1 MKEII
6 LIILLLVSA
15 KIYSQEPNEKEI
27 ETSVDNVTVFAE
39 GAQVTREKSVDIGKG
54 ETLLNFTGLS
64 PFIDAKSLQAKVKGK
79 LTVLSVNHQEDYIDK
94 LEKSDKLKNLELELE
109 EVNRKIELENTHLDI
124 LEKEISFLNANKDIG
139 GKNQEVNINNL
150 KEAAD
155 FYSNRLKS
163 LKLKEI
169 ERTNTLSEL
178 SERKADIK
186 RQAQSMMGSKETAVG
201 EILIKVKAENA
212 CKANFT
218 ISYMVDNAGW
228 YPSYD
233 IKAKNINEPLE
244 IVYKANVH
252 QDTKVNWDNVNI
264 KLSTSEPKT
273 SGVAPKLKT
282 YYLDYNS
289 LPPVYDHDIGTVYGR
304 VLDKESNDPIPG
316 VNVIVKGTT
325 IGTTTDMDGNYSI
338 KIPNYA
344 NYLTYLFVG
353 MKKKTL
359 PINNS
364 IMDVTLEPSVQELEE
379 VVVGY
384 GSEKKNFISRALSGK
399 VAGVDIDNTSD
410 REKKDRESIPIQ
422 TRQERQQTTVSFE
435 IEMPYTIKSDGKN
448 YVVDMDTYNVP
459 STYQHY
465 CVPMI
470 DNDAFLIA
478 NIKDWEKYNF
488 LDGEANIY
496 FEDTYI
502 GKTILDLNN
511 ASDTLKISLGRDKSV
526 SVNRAKIQELTSKQF
541 IGSKKEETRA
551 WNTTVKNNKAQ
562 KINMVLLDQV
572 PVSTVDDIEVDVE
585 NKSGAQLNND
595 KGEIKWK
602 FTLEPGSS
610 KEFELRY
617 SVKYSKQRDLILE

>member
-1 MKEII
+1 
-6 LIILLLVSA
+6 
-15 KIYSQEPNEKEI
+15 
-27 ETSVDNVTVFAE
+27 
-39 GAQVTREKSVDIGKG
+39 
-54 ETLLNFTGLS
+54 
-64 PFIDAKSLQAKVKGK
+64 
-79 LTVLSVNHQEDYIDK
+79 
-94 LEKSDKLKNLELELE
+94 
-109 EVNRKIELENTHLDI
+109 
-124 LEKEISFLNANKDIG
+124 
-139 GKNQEVNINNL
+139 
-150 KEAAD
+150 
-155 FYSNRLKS
+155 
-163 LKLKEI
+163 
-169 ERTNTLSEL
+169 
-178 SERKADIK
+178 
-186 RQAQSMMGSKETAVG
+186 
-201 EILIKVKAENA
+201 
-212 CKANFT
+212 
-218 ISYMVDNAGW
+218 
-228 YPSYD
+228 
-233 IKAKNINEPLE
+233 
-244 IVYKANVH
+244 
-252 QDTKVNWDNVNI
+252 
-264 KLSTSEPKT
+264 
-273 SGVAPKLKT
+273 
-282 YYLDYNS
+282 
-289 LPPVYDHDIGTVYGR
+289 
-304 VLDKESNDPIPG
+304 
-316 VNVIVKGTT
+316 
-325 IGTTTDMDGNYSI
+325 
-338 KIPNYA
+338 
-344 NYLTYLFVG
+344 
-353 MKKKTL
+353 
-359 PINNS
+359 
-364 IMDVTLEPSVQELEE
+364 MDVTLEPSVQELEE

-422 TRQERQQTTVSFE
+422 TRQERQQTTVNFE